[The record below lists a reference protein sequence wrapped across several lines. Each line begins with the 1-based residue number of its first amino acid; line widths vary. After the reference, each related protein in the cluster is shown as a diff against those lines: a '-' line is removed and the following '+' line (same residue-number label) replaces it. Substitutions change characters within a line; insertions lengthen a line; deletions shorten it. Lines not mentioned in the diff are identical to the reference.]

1 MNPIPDKAPALGG
14 LSVLLPLVAQSPRPP
29 PSFLSYNPTVDDDLK
44 LLDLGAAKALDILND
59 KLKNELED
67 YVLEMLSKAETEP
80 AESPAETP
88 YPVDNPT
95 NWGSSSINPSSL
107 ISPQA
112 MDRIVDVLK
121 RHPGILDRLPLDS
134 PRSLRLYA
142 TNCWPVLV
150 AIIDIVD
157 DPSKANR
164 IIRDTIVQPMTVV
177 QHNSLAQLLFDRM
190 PEIEPD
196 TLFKYLNAVEA
207 SCRLLLQGNMQQTHN
222 VRLAVKVIH
231 NALRINDSLADT
243 MFIELCSFCLSYSWV
258 KDALDLYRQLMTAQQ
273 QPL

>member
-1 MNPIPDKAPALGG
+1 MNPISDKAPALGS

-44 LLDLGAAKALDILND
+44 LLGLGAAKALDILND

-80 AESPAETP
+80 AETPAETP
-88 YPVDNPT
+88 SPIDNPT
-95 NWGSSSINPSSL
+95 NRGSSINPSSL

-121 RHPGILDRLPLDS
+121 HHPGILDRLPLDS

-164 IIRDTIVQPMTVV
+164 IIRDIIVQPMTVV

-207 SCRLLLQGNMQQTHN
+207 SCRLLSQGNMQQTHN

-231 NALRINDSLADT
+231 SALRINDSLADT

-273 QPL
+273 QTL